1 MDQTNTN
8 KGTGNNDDDYR
19 QKNKEDGKTN
29 ENGEERPQDGRT
41 EEEEQRKF
49 EKEMLEWHNKQPK
62 MIRSGPPK
70 HSTLVGEDLLKE
82 INKEEEKEG
91 DKVEEDSV
99 EIVEVGDKEVEW
111 REEQGD
117 SYWQD
122 IEESVLTAFLFD
134 EADREEIQQEKREKK
149 AKNTQRRRKSKE
161 SKEN

>member
-1 MDQTNTN
+1 MDQTNIN

-49 EKEMLEWHNKQPK
+49 EKEMLEWHDKQPK
-62 MIRSGPPK
+62 MNRSGPPK
-70 HSTLVGEDLLKE
+70 HSTLVGGDLLKE

-91 DKVEEDSV
+91 DKVEEDTSV
-99 EIVEVGDKEVEW
+99 EIVEVRNKEVE
-111 REEQGD
+111 RRKEEQGD

-122 IEESVLTAFLFD
+122 IEKSVLTAFLPWD
-134 EADREEIQQEKREKK
+134 P
-149 AKNTQRRRKSKE
+149 
-161 SKEN
+161 

>member
-8 KGTGNNDDDYR
+8 KDTGNNDDDYR

-49 EKEMLEWHNKQPK
+49 EKEMLEWHEKQPK
-62 MIRSGPPK
+62 MNRSGPPK
-70 HSTLVGEDLLKE
+70 HSTLVGDDLLKE

-91 DKVEEDSV
+91 DKVEEDPSV
-99 EIVEVGDKEVEW
+99 EIVEVGDKEVE
-111 REEQGD
+111 RREEEQGE

-122 IEESVLTAFLFD
+122 IEESVLTAFYCST
-134 EADREEIQQEKREKK
+134 KRTGKK
-149 AKNTQRRRKSKE
+149 YSKT
-161 SKEN
+161 KKGKAIA